1 MPVEE
6 HVTTLWSPTV
16 GAQSLT
22 LEHVYLHDLPH
33 VAPQVLV
40 LLQAMVHESP
50 HVTSQFG
57 PLVQVN
63 EQSFAQVALQLLPK
77 LLHEGAQGV
86 APPQSRLQALPPV
99 HEQDDPVHV
108 GPVLEEHAIPSRSTA
123 GARTRAA
130 RTKGA
135 TPRAYLDPPSPG
147 RRRRALRSSRR
158 AP

>member
-1 MPVEE
+1 
-6 HVTTLWSPTV
+6 
-16 GAQSLT
+16 LT
-22 LEHVYLHDLPH
+22 LVHVYLHDLPH

-77 LLHEGAQGV
+77 LLQEGAQGV

-99 HEQDDPVHV
+99 QTQDEPVHA
-108 GPVLEEHAIPSRSTA
+108 GAGGLEEHAIPSKSTA
-123 GARTRAA
+123 AATTVNRRTAVGVMR
-130 RTKGA
+130 
-135 TPRAYLDPPSPG
+135 PSLIRSI
-147 RRRRALRSSRR
+147 RR
-158 AP
+158 